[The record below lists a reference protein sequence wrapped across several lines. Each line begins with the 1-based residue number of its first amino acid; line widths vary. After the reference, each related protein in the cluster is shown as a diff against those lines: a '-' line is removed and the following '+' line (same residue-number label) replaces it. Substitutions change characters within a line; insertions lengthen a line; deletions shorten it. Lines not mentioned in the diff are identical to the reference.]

1 MGGRIPERKGR
12 KSIGVDLIQ
21 PEIVRMASFSWVS
34 NSRVYALCHQAWE
47 QYSAGAYTKALV
59 EVLSTLNEHPQVRPA
74 RRFIKAIRDE
84 TLFFNFRMW
93 SLKVRLLSRM
103 IPKYVGSLRKCRIFP
118 GEDSSL
124 S

>member
-1 MGGRIPERKGR
+1 VGGRIPERKGR

-59 EVLSTLNEHPQVRPA
+59 EVLSKLNEHPQVRPA

-84 TLFFNFRMW
+84 TLFFKFQNVVFE
-93 SLKVRLLSRM
+93 SETSIKNDTQV
-103 IPKYVGSLRKCRIFP
+103 CRIIAKWW
-118 GEDSSL
+118 DL
-124 S
+124 SWRGF